1 MSLLDMVKSE
11 IKKVLPESEVSIDS
25 NMLKI
30 ELTENDLK
38 RMFMEYS
45 SKNKTP
51 FPFPSL
57 DIKIINNK
65 VILSFRVM

>member
-1 MSLLDMVKSE
+1 MVKNE

-45 SKNKTP
+45 SKSKTP
-51 FPFPSL
+51 FPFPSF

-65 VILSFRVM
+65 VIISFRVM

>member
-1 MSLLDMVKSE
+1 MSLLDIVKSE
-11 IKKVLPESEVSIDS
+11 IKKVFPESEVTLEA
-25 NMLKI
+25 NMLRI

-38 RMFMEYS
+38 RMLIEYS
-45 SKNKTP
+45 ARTKTP

-65 VILSFRVM
+65 VILSFRVI

>member
-1 MSLLDMVKSE
+1 MSLLDIVKSE
-11 IKKVLPESEVSIDS
+11 IKKVFPESEISMDA
-25 NMLKI
+25 NLLKI

-45 SKNKTP
+45 ARTKTP

-65 VILSFRVM
+65 VVLSFRVM